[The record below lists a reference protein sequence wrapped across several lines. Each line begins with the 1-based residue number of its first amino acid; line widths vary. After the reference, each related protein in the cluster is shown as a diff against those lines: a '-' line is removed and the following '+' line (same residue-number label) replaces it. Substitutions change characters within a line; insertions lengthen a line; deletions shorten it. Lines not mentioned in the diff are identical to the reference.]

1 MCQVDAVLLML
12 LLHLENK
19 IFVFKA
25 YFKMFILNP
34 WNLDQTFHLQWNLA
48 KAFYT
53 DATHHVFFGLIAGF
67 TLCNVLVYKNFT
79 TLMECKLITKW
90 QPDK

>member
-34 WNLDQTFHLQWNLA
+34 WNLDQAFHL
-48 KAFYT
+48 
-53 DATHHVFFGLIAGF
+53 
-67 TLCNVLVYKNFT
+67 
-79 TLMECKLITKW
+79 E
-90 QPDK
+90 